1 VGGADSQQSETDVRF
16 ILHTSIQQ
24 VWPGYPCSDPVKD
37 DVFAERF
44 MNFKDLFPSLKP
56 SFDPVPLTEKIR
68 AGLAATAGILLMGL
82 ALRFLPQAG
91 YPLILL
97 ASSAAA
103 AALLY
108 AVPHSPMA
116 QPWPLVG
123 GNLLA
128 GMVGWTCSL
137 LIPDPVL
144 AAACAVGMA
153 IFLMHL
159 LHCLHPPGAATA
171 IIMVLGAEQFHHH
184 GWGWAASTV
193 IANTI
198 LSLLLA
204 LTINNLIPG
213 RRYPM
218 RSAVMPP
225 LRQTAGSSGELGQ
238 EDIEW
243 ALTQMDGVIDVSEQD
258 LLNIYR
264 LASGHATERAAK

>member
-1 VGGADSQQSETDVRF
+1 MS
-16 ILHTSIQQ
+16 
-24 VWPGYPCSDPVKD
+24 
-37 DVFAERF
+37 
-44 MNFKDLFPSLKP
+44 FKDLISSFKP
-56 SFDPVPLTEKIR
+56 SFDPIPLTEKIR

-82 ALRFLPQAG
+82 ALRYLPQTG
-91 YPLILL
+91 YPLIIF

-103 AALLY
+103 ATLLY

-116 QPWPLVG
+116 QPWPLIG
-123 GNLLA
+123 GNLLS

-159 LHCLHPPGAATA
+159 SHCLHPPGAATA
-171 IIMVLGAEQFHHH
+171 MIMVLGAQQFHQH

-193 IANTI
+193 LANTI

-204 LTINNLIPG
+204 ITINNLIPG

-218 RSAVMPP
+218 RSTVMPP
-225 LRQTAGSSGELGQ
+225 LLRIAGSPVELGPV
-238 EDIEW
+238 DVEW

-258 LLNIYR
+258 LLDIYR
-264 LASGHATERAAK
+264 LASGHAMQRSTN

>member
-1 VGGADSQQSETDVRF
+1 
-16 ILHTSIQQ
+16 
-24 VWPGYPCSDPVKD
+24 
-37 DVFAERF
+37 
-44 MNFKDLFPSLKP
+44 MNYKDLFSSLKP

-68 AGLAATAGILLMGL
+68 AGLAATAGILLIGL
-82 ALRFLPQAG
+82 ALRFLPLAG
-91 YPLILL
+91 YPLIML

-103 AALLY
+103 AVLLY
-108 AVPHSPMA
+108 AVPHSPMS

-123 GNLLA
+123 GNLLS
-128 GMVGWTCSL
+128 GMVGWACSL

-153 IFLMHL
+153 VFLMHL
-159 LHCLHPPGAATA
+159 SHCLHPPAAATA
-171 IIMVLGAEQFHHH
+171 MIMVLGAEQFHHH
-184 GWGWAASTV
+184 GWSWAASTV
-193 IANTI
+193 LANTI

-204 LTINNLIPG
+204 FAINNLIPG

-238 EDIEW
+238 DDIEW

-258 LLNIYR
+258 LLNIYL
-264 LASGHATERAAK
+264 LASGHAKERAAK